1 MEARE
6 HYGNCQG
13 LGVGPMSDRCRSC
26 WAWRKP
32 EWNLGQTRSQ
42 LNAVAKDTGKCVN
55 SQLSSSFSCFFP
67 MIFMYFPLSKCAF
80 RSLLSTLP
88 FVSCWR
94 RSIPCWP
101 GRRMARWPPKWMT
114 CSAPRSSGALT
125 SLRRMRPTSSNDIGK
140 TKGKKK
146 AYNVYIVAIC
156 CNMLQWFVCDTLL
169 QIFACDLCNDIV
181 RRLSYLQDLA
191 CRM

>member
-55 SQLSSSFSCFFP
+55 SQLSSSFFMFFP
-67 MIFMYFPLSKCAF
+67 HDFHVFSTFQVCLSFPPFDPAF
-80 RSLLSTLP
+80 CLVLAQVDSLLTRTP
-88 FVSCWR
+88 D
-94 RSIPCWP
+94 
-101 GRRMARWPPKWMT
+101 
-114 CSAPRSSGALT
+114 GAVAT
-125 SLRRMRPTSSNDIGK
+125 KVDDMQRPEKLRRLDIVEEMRPTSSNDIGK
-140 TKGKKK
+140 KKGKKK
-146 AYNVYIVAIC
+146 GIQC
-156 CNMLQWFVCDTLL
+156 LHSCNMLQYVAM
-169 QIFACDLCNDIV
+169 I
-181 RRLSYLQDLA
+181 
-191 CRM
+191 RM